1 MDNFKNLFQKDNL
14 GELSLTILFIIY
26 LIMGYKLPH
35 EVSNRISTPIG
46 KIGVILIAISLFIY
60 CNPILGIIALFVA
73 FDLIM
78 RSRATTGIDAL
89 KQYGPSQA
97 RMDSQFN
104 AMNQFPYTLEQE
116 VVKKMAPIP
125 YTNSLTHQVSF
136 TPLLN
141 NLHDASPIA

>member
-1 MDNFKNLFQKDNL
+1 
-14 GELSLTILFIIY
+14 
-26 LIMGYKLPH
+26 
-35 EVSNRISTPIG
+35 
-46 KIGVILIAISLFIY
+46 
-60 CNPILGIIALFVA
+60 
-73 FDLIM
+73 M

-125 YTNSLTHQVSF
+125 YSNSLMHPVSF

>member
-1 MDNFKNLFQKDNL
+1 MNNLTELFEFKKEDI
-14 GELSLTILFIIY
+14 LSLFFIVF
-26 LIMGYKLPH
+26 LIMKFHIPEPLADVVDTIP
-35 EVSNRISTPIG
+35 G
-46 KIGVILIAISLFIY
+46 KFAVVAIAIMLFGY
-60 CNPILGIIALFVA
+60 TNPVLGVLGLFVA

-89 KQYGPSQA
+89 KKYGPSQA

-125 YTNSLTHQVSF
+125 YTNSLIHPVSF
-136 TPLLN
+136 RPLLN
-141 NLHDASPIA
+141 NLHNASPIA

>member
-1 MDNFKNLFQKDNL
+1 MEFNKENI
-14 GELSLTILFIIY
+14 LSLFFIVF
-26 LIMGYKLPH
+26 LIMKFNIPEPLADMVDTIPGKFAVVAVSIMLFGY
-35 EVSNRISTPIG
+35 
-46 KIGVILIAISLFIY
+46 A
-60 CNPILGIIALFVA
+60 NPILGILGLFVA

-78 RSRATTGIDAL
+78 RSKATTGIDAL
-89 KQYGPSQA
+89 KQYGPSQQ

-125 YTNSLTHQVSF
+125 YNNSLMHPVSF

-141 NLHDASPIA
+141 DLHNASPLS

>member
-1 MDNFKNLFQKDNL
+1 MDKFTTKENI
-14 GELSLTILFIIY
+14 LSLFFIVF
-26 LIMGYKLPH
+26 LIMKFHIPEPLADT
-35 EVSNRISTPIG
+35 VDTITG
-46 KIGVILIAISLFIY
+46 KFAVVAIAIMLFNY
-60 CNPILGIIALFVA
+60 ANPVLGVLGLFVA

-89 KQYGPSQA
+89 KQYAPSQK

-104 AMNQFPYTLEQE
+104 TMNQFPYTLEQE

-125 YTNSLTHQVSF
+125 YTNSLMHSVSF

-141 NLHDASPIA
+141 NLHDASPL

>member
-1 MDNFKNLFQKDNL
+1 MDKFTTKENI
-14 GELSLTILFIIY
+14 LSLFFIVF
-26 LIMGYKLPH
+26 LIMKFHIPEPLADTVDTIP
-35 EVSNRISTPIG
+35 G
-46 KIGVILIAISLFIY
+46 KFAVVAIAIMLFNY
-60 CNPILGIIALFVA
+60 ANPVLGVLGLFVA

-89 KQYGPSQA
+89 KQYAPSQK

-104 AMNQFPYTLEQE
+104 TMNQFPYTLEQE

-125 YTNSLTHQVSF
+125 YTNSLMHSVSF

-141 NLHDASPIA
+141 NLHDASPL

>member
-1 MDNFKNLFQKDNL
+1 MNKLTELFEFKKEDI
-14 GELSLTILFIIY
+14 LSLFFIVF
-26 LIMGYKLPH
+26 LIMKFHIPEPLADMVDTIP
-35 EVSNRISTPIG
+35 G
-46 KIGVILIAISLFIY
+46 KFAVVAIAIMLFAY
-60 CNPILGIIALFVA
+60 TNPVLGVLGLFVA

-89 KQYGPSQA
+89 KQYAPSQEK
-97 RMDSQFN
+97 MDSQFN

-116 VVKKMAPIP
+116 VVKKMAPVP
-125 YTNSLTHQVSF
+125 YTNSLMHPVSF

>member
-1 MDNFKNLFQKDNL
+1 MNKLTELFEFKKEDI
-14 GELSLTILFIIY
+14 LSLFFIVF
-26 LIMGYKLPH
+26 LIMKFHIPEPLADMVDTIP
-35 EVSNRISTPIG
+35 G
-46 KIGVILIAISLFIY
+46 KFAVVAIAIMLFGY
-60 CNPILGIIALFVA
+60 ANPVLGVLGLFVA

-125 YTNSLTHQVSF
+125 YTNSLMHSVSF

-141 NLHDASPIA
+141 NIHNASPLA

>member
-1 MDNFKNLFQKDNL
+1 MNKLTELFEFKKEDI
-14 GELSLTILFIIY
+14 LSLFFIVF
-26 LIMGYKLPH
+26 LIMKFHIPEPLADVVDTIP
-35 EVSNRISTPIG
+35 G
-46 KIGVILIAISLFIY
+46 KFAVVAIAIMLFGY
-60 CNPILGIIALFVA
+60 TNPVLGVLGLFVA

-78 RSRATTGIDAL
+78 RSRATTGIDTL
-89 KQYGPSQA
+89 KKYGPSQA

-125 YTNSLTHQVSF
+125 YTNSLIHPVSF

-141 NLHDASPIA
+141 NLHNASPIA

>member
-1 MDNFKNLFQKDNL
+1 MNKLTELFEFKKEDI
-14 GELSLTILFIIY
+14 LSLFFIVF
-26 LIMGYKLPH
+26 LIMKFHIPEPLADVVDTIP
-35 EVSNRISTPIG
+35 G
-46 KIGVILIAISLFIY
+46 KFAVVAIAIMLFGY
-60 CNPILGIIALFVA
+60 TNPVLGVLGLFVA

-116 VVKKMAPIP
+116 VVKKMAPIVQSGS
-125 YTNSLTHQVSF
+125 SLTKASYK
-136 TPLLN
+136 PLLE
-141 NLHDASPIA
+141 NLHDASTIN

>member
-1 MDNFKNLFQKDNL
+1 MNKLTELFEFKKEDI
-14 GELSLTILFIIY
+14 LSLFFIVF
-26 LIMGYKLPH
+26 LIMKFHIPEPLADMVDTIP
-35 EVSNRISTPIG
+35 G
-46 KIGVILIAISLFIY
+46 KFAVVAIAIMLFAY
-60 CNPILGIIALFVA
+60 TNPVLGVLGLFVA

-78 RSRATTGIDAL
+78 RSKATTGIDAL
-89 KQYGPSQA
+89 KQYAPSQEK
-97 RMDSQFN
+97 MDSQFN

-125 YTNSLTHQVSF
+125 YTNSLMHPVSF